1 MQIGKMRV
9 LTKEEVKDLERMIEK
24 NYGSRVNLKD
34 YLVLINKK
42 NKIWLVNKEV
52 LNLDLDKLKIDSLG
66 LGFGKLK
73 RNEKIHLTIEGSQIV
88 GKNATKNIAILDE
101 KDAVKFMQGS
111 NVKPKEEI
119 DCEYHNFA
127 IVKCKD
133 DILGSSLLIE
143 DGLKNLIPKSRRLP
157 F

>member
-1 MQIGKMRV
+1 MQIGKMKV
-9 LTKEEVKDLERMIEK
+9 LSKGEIKDLERRIEK
-24 NYGSRVNLKD
+24 NYGSKVNLRD
-34 YLVLINKK
+34 FLVLVNKK

-52 LNLDLDKLKIDSLG
+52 LNLDLSKLRINALG

-88 GKNATKNIAILDE
+88 GKNATKNLVILDE
-101 KDAVKFMQGS
+101 KNAIKFMQGAS
-111 NVKPKEEI
+111 VKPKEKI
-119 DCEYHNFA
+119 NCEYHNFV
-127 IVKCKD
+127 IVKRGK
-133 DILGSSLLIE
+133 DILGSSLLLE